1 MKENTID
8 TKYSNMGAI
17 IDSPIEDVTEEL
29 ETLSYANL
37 VSFKKMLEMQYS
49 EVEFTKNEVLAVA
62 EREGATE
69 IAEDLYKVLQKIED
83 ISLVTEELKKQ
94 KEVKF

>member
-8 TKYSNMGAI
+8 TKYSNMGMVV
-17 IDSPIEDVTEEL
+17 DSPIEEVAEEL
-29 ETLSYANL
+29 EKLSYANL

-49 EVEFTKNEVLAVA
+49 EIEYTKNQALEVV
-62 EREGATE
+62 ESEGAE
-69 IAEDLYKVLQKIED
+69 EVIANLYKVMQKIED
-83 ISLVTEELKKQ
+83 ISSVVEELKKQ